1 MTESW
6 EFLYWMVPL
15 AFGGALIYGITGFG
29 SALLTIPVSSHF
41 LPMPFSLAVF
51 GLADL
56 VNALR
61 VGLENPRLAVKAEVL
76 RMVPFTLLGTLVGL
90 GLLVNLPRRWGMFS
104 LGLFVATF
112 ALYGLLN
119 QQTRRIIS
127 ERWAMLAGFSGGI
140 TSTLFGAGGPPYAIY
155 LSHRPLTKEQY
166 RATVTMTAIFS
177 ISMRVIAF
185 VVTGLVDMRV
195 LISVIAVIPAGL
207 AGVAVASLLFKRMS
221 RETLVRAVEIV
232 LLITGVSL
240 LVRSFSL

>member
-6 EFLYWMVPL
+6 EFLYWLVPL

-61 VGLENPRLAVKAEVL
+61 VGLENPRLAVGSEVL
-76 RMVPFTLLGTLVGL
+76 RMVPFTLIGTLVGVT
-90 GLLVNLPRRWGMFS
+90 LLVNMPRRWGMFA
-104 LGLFVATF
+104 LGAFVAAF
-112 ALYGLLN
+112 ALYGLLSPPV
-119 QQTRRIIS
+119 RRIIS
-127 ERWAMLAGFSGGI
+127 QRWATLAGFSGGI

-177 ISMRVIAF
+177 ISMRCIAF

-195 LISVIAVIPAGL
+195 LISVFAVIPAGL
-207 AGVAVASLLFKRMS
+207 AGVAFASVLFKRMS
-221 RETLVRAVEIV
+221 REALVRAVEIV
-232 LLITGVSL
+232 LLVTGVSL
-240 LVRSFSL
+240 IVRSFSL